1 MKSKIIL
8 ALAIIMGIATTVL
21 FYRYM
26 QQFDT
31 KQAVNENTQEV
42 VVAAEAIKRN
52 QRITGDMLE
61 LKSLPIGG
69 LHPQT
74 VRSIE
79 EVTGLYA
86 TADIAKGEAVLK
98 HRTMSEAEEE
108 LFVSRKVR
116 DGYRAVA
123 VGADFVRSVSNLIEP
138 EDWVDVVYT
147 ETIDNGSGEQTVSR
161 MLLENVR
168 VLAVGRRMIE
178 SSTKEDYVE
187 YSSVTLELLS
197 PDAVKLIQASERG
210 TLHFILRS
218 RIIPA
223 DKERSS

>member
-1 MKSKIIL
+1 M
-8 ALAIIMGIATTVL
+8 
-21 FYRYM
+21 
-26 QQFDT
+26 
-31 KQAVNENTQEV
+31 
-42 VVAAEAIKRN
+42 
-52 QRITGDMLE
+52 
-61 LKSLPIGG
+61 
-69 LHPQT
+69 
-74 VRSIE
+74 
-79 EVTGLYA
+79 
-86 TADIAKGEAVLK
+86 
-98 HRTMSEAEEE
+98 
-108 LFVSRKVR
+108 
-116 DGYRAVA
+116 
-123 VGADFVRSVSNLIEP
+123 IEP

-168 VLAVGRRMIE
+168 VLAVGRLMIE